1 MTSADSPK
9 PEKRQVETNSSSG
22 NRPATETDLAP
33 ILEDLPPSQR
43 EAFLKAVERDPQ
55 ILGIALSVRTSS
67 SWQGPL
73 PRPRDLRAFGEIS
86 ADLPDRI
93 MSMAEREQLHRHAVD
108 KHDLAIT
115 SRGQCFAFAVAMLAI
130 AGGFVL
136 ILLGRPLEGGIF
148 GGTPLV
154 LLIVAFL
161 RGNFA
166 RQSPASPGEETQEER
181 RRENR

>member
-1 MTSADSPK
+1 M
-9 PEKRQVETNSSSG
+9 ETNSSSG
-22 NRPATETDLAP
+22 DRPATETDLAP

-73 PRPRDLRAFGEIS
+73 PRPRDLKAFGEIS
-86 ADLPDRI
+86 ADLPGRI

-130 AGGFVL
+130 VGGFIL

-154 LLIVAFL
+154 LLIAAFL

-166 RQSPASPGEETQEER
+166 RQSPASPGEETREER
-181 RRENR
+181 RRETR